1 MGSLLVR
8 FHAEYGEARILV
20 EIENA
25 TVMKGVFPFAQLKL
39 VLAWCE
45 VHRAELL
52 ADREAAASHGNITRI
67 DPLR

>member
-1 MGSLLVR
+1 
-8 FHAEYGEARILV
+8 
-20 EIENA
+20 
-25 TVMKGVFPFAQLKL
+25 
-39 VLAWCE
+39 